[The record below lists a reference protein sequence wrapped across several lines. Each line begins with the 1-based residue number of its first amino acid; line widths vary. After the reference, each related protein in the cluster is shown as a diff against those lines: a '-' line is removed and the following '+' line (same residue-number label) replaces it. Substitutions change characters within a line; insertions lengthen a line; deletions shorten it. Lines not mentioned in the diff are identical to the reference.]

1 MGTALRIDVPGA
13 GAVSAALDRPE
24 DPKALLVLAH
34 GAGAGMDHGFMEE
47 LSRRLAGRGVAV
59 LRFNFPY
66 METGRWPPDRAD
78 VATAAV
84 RAAVERAAGLA
95 KGPRGV
101 LPVFAGGKSFGGR
114 MTSTAAAR
122 GMLGAAD
129 PAGIV
134 FFGFPLHPAGK
145 PGTSRADHLADV
157 PHPLLFIQG
166 TRDRLADLELLRP
179 VVEGLGER
187 AALHVVEGADHG
199 FRVTKRSGRTDDEA
213 LEEVA
218 EAAEEWMARLSTQRR
233 SA

>member
-1 MGTALRIDVPGA
+1 VGTALHIDVPGA

-24 DPKALLVLAH
+24 DPTALLVLAH
-34 GAGAGMDHGFMEE
+34 GAGAGMDHGFMEG

-66 METGRWPPDRAD
+66 MERGGWPPDRAD
-78 VATAAV
+78 VAAAAV
-84 RAAVERAAGLA
+84 RAAVERAAELA
-95 KGPRGV
+95 GDPV
-101 LPVFAGGKSFGGR
+101 ALPLFAGGKSFGGR

-122 GMLGAAD
+122 GMLAAAD

-166 TRDRLADLELLRP
+166 TRDRLADLGLLRP
-179 VVEGLGER
+179 VVEDLGER
-187 AALHVVEGADHG
+187 ATLHVVEDADHG
-199 FRVTKRSGRTDDEA
+199 FGVTRRSGRTDDEA
-213 LEEVA
+213 LDEVA
-218 EAAEEWMARLSTQRR
+218 EAAVAWMARVTTQRR
-233 SA
+233 GT